1 MSVCYRESSLHTTY
15 SKLRSST
22 LLSQLLKQKHNKP
35 KTQFFNKLHWSDIIL
50 ISIHLPWLSIVPN
63 IILEIKLH

>member
-1 MSVCYRESSLHTTY
+1 MLQGILFTY
-15 SKLRSST
+15 YLFQTEVIT